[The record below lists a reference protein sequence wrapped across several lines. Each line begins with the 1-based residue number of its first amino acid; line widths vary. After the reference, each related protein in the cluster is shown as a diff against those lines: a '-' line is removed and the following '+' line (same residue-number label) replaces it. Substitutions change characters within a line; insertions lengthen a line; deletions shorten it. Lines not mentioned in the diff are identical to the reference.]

1 MKVDIQK
8 HWGDSELFYIGELCS
23 KIINSMHI
31 DGEVYL
37 YTKEGKN
44 GYNNGMFDLL
54 DELCAYNNW
63 DKKLI
68 TLDTSNSSA
77 SHPEYNI
84 VYTEFNHTAAY
95 IKLTDPVLPWNR
107 KKYYGMFIGRANSS
121 RIRAVHNNFNF
132 KFKEHGLTSFN
143 TDLFNFMNKTELVD
157 YYCHS
162 GQTYQEMISIKPYS
176 DIGPIILESITPII
190 DNVNWSRVYE
200 KIAID
205 IVCETSVLPDC
216 TDMSEKIIRPMYFKR
231 PFLLIGSPS
240 QLKFLKNRGFKTFD
254 NIIPSDYDQCSG
266 MTRVDAVFNILE
278 QLISSEKIHDL
289 LELCSADIEHNHK
302 LIVEYCTRH
311 KSIYKN
317 MYRKINDKK

>member
-1 MKVDIQK
+1 MKIDIQK
-8 HWGDSELFYIGELCS
+8 HWGDSELYNIGELCS
-23 KIINSMHI
+23 KIINSMHTH
-31 DGEVYL
+31 GKVYL

-68 TLDTSNSSA
+68 TLNTTNSSA

-84 VYTEFNHTAAY
+84 VHTEFNHSAVY
-95 IKLTDPVLPWNR
+95 MKLTLVLPWNR

-132 KFKEHGLTSFN
+132 KYKEYGLTSFN

-176 DIGPIILESITPII
+176 DIGPVILEPITPGI
-190 DNVNWSRVYE
+190 DMVNWSRVYE

-216 TDMSEKIIRPMYFKR
+216 TDMSEKILRPLYFKR
-231 PFLLIGSPS
+231 PFLLIGSPY

-254 NIIPSDYDQCSG
+254 DIIPSYYDQLGG
-266 MTRVDAVFNILE
+266 MDRVDTVFNILE
-278 QLISSEKIHDL
+278 QLISSGQIHDL
-289 LELCSADIEHNHK
+289 LELCAKDIEHNHK
-302 LIVEYCTRH
+302 LVIEYCNKH
-311 KSIYKN
+311 KVLLKGP
-317 MYRKINDKK
+317 NDKK